1 MPPAQIPVIVQLYS
15 AEYSVFLGLKSTE
28 GMRSL
33 NILKPLRVL
42 YVENDPV
49 LRRLVGGI
57 LQNHKEIF
65 SITGVPDSHTALLH
79 AKEMYFDVAL
89 LDYSL
94 GKDSVNGV
102 ELGRQIRILLPEM
115 GIVIFSQHRVAMFQS
130 GEAGQIPTGWSILQ
144 KKADIDF
151 RYLIEVMRET
161 ARGKSIVDPI
171 YSVSSQDSDPLDKL
185 TSRQLEIIALAATGV
200 DASVIALEI
209 GLAAVT
215 VRQELSKI
223 YSILIPNAKPGTD
236 LRTSAVMLYLR
247 ATIRDE
253 D

>member
-1 MPPAQIPVIVQLYS
+1 L
-15 AEYSVFLGLKSTE
+15 T
-28 GMRSL
+28 
-33 NILKPLRVL
+33 ILKPLRVL

-57 LQNHKEIF
+57 LQNHTEIF
-65 SITGVPDSHTALLH
+65 SITGVEDSQTALSH
-79 AKEMYFDVAL
+79 AKQMYFDVAL

-94 GKDSVNGV
+94 GKNSANGV
-102 ELGRQIRILLPEM
+102 ELAHQLRILSPEI

-130 GEAGQIPTGWSILQ
+130 DENGQIPTGWSILQ
-144 KKADIDF
+144 KKADINF
-151 RYLIEVMRET
+151 KYLIEVMRDT
-161 ARGKSIVDPI
+161 ARGKSVVDPI
-171 YSVSSQDSDPLDKL
+171 YSVLSQDSDPLAKL
-185 TSRQLEIIALAATGV
+185 TSRQREIIALAATGI
-200 DASVIALEI
+200 DASAIASEI

-247 ATIRDE
+247 ASIRDE